1 MYIWYFLQGYAMM
14 ELEAANIDRLL
25 FELSRRGLRLR
36 HVRRVSYTVL
46 RAEVSRGQLRQV
58 EELLQ
63 RQGGTMRICRRRGS
77 WAMAMQARRHLA
89 LLGVLLLAAT
99 GAFFL
104 STRCLRIEV
113 VGNAEV
119 SEYELYHIAAEQGA
133 VPFSAKR
140 RETLRAIEQAVWARF
155 PELTYVYASY
165 AGACLRLEVREPYA
179 APEIHAMEPCS
190 VYAAWDGVI
199 TSITVYRGKAMVQP
213 GDRVQAG
220 DLLIAGGY
228 FVGEQEF
235 CVHADGEVLAQVDLL
250 ESCLLE
256 GAFTEWVPTG
266 REAQGRVMRL
276 GRREIPL
283 DGESPFAHDIT
294 EQTLAAVAGEN
305 SPLYLA
311 VYDVVYRETEEVYSE
326 KKKQAAVL
334 AQQEKSYFEMAAQL
348 DKKAEILAFDTREIP
363 LPAGI
368 RLMITMRA
376 KQPIGRVGEVNAPL
390 SEES

>member
-25 FELSRRGLRLR
+25 WEVSRRGLRLR
-36 HVRRVSYTVL
+36 HICRVSYTVL
-46 RAEVSRGQLRQV
+46 RAEVRRGDLRS
-58 EELLQ
+58 LKDILR
-63 RQGGTMRICRRRGS
+63 RQGGGMRICRWRGS
-77 WAMAMQARRHLA
+77 WALAMQLRRHIALA
-89 LLGVLLLAAT
+89 GVMLLVAA
-99 GAFFL
+99 GACFL

-113 VGNAEV
+113 VGNERV

-140 RETLRAIEQAVWARF
+140 RETLCAIEQAVWARF

-165 AGACLRLEVREPYA
+165 AGACLRLEVREPYV
-179 APEIHAMEPCS
+179 APEVHALEPCS
-190 VYAAWDGVI
+190 IYAAQDGVI
-199 TSITVYRGKAMVQP
+199 TSITVCRGKPAVQV
-213 GDRVQAG
+213 GDRVKAG

-228 FVGEQEF
+228 VLGEQEF
-235 CVHADGEVLAQVDLL
+235 CVHADGEVTAQVDLMT
-250 ESCLLE
+250 SCLL
-256 GAFTEWVPTG
+256 GGTYTEWRPTG

-283 DGESPFAHDIT
+283 DGGSPFTHFST
-294 EQTLAAVAGEN
+294 EAMLSAAAGEN

-334 AQQEKSYFEMAAQL
+334 AQQEQSYFEMAAQL
-348 DKKAEILAFDTREIP
+348 DREAEILAFDTREIP
-363 LPAGI
+363 VQAGI
-368 RLMITMRA
+368 RLLITMRA
-376 KQPIGRVGEVNAPL
+376 EQPIGRVGEVNAPL
-390 SEES
+390 PEQS